1 MSSRGS
7 DGKWIDDLVEDILD
21 LVENILGAAVAS
33 ITNAHVQEK
42 PLVKFMMFKV
52 LTLRRGLLR
61 ARTGSLL
68 G

>member
-1 MSSRGS
+1 MSSS
-7 DGKWIDDLVEDILD
+7 ESVNKKFDKNQNLVED
-21 LVENILGAAVAS
+21 ILGAAVAS
-33 ITNAHVQEK
+33 ITKAHVQEK
-42 PLVKFMMFKV
+42 SLVKFMMVKL